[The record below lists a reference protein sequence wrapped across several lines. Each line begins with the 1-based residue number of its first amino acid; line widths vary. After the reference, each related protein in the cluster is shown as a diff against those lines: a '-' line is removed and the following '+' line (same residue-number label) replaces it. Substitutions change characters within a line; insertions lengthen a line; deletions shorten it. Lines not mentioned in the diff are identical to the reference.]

1 MFDSQKQAVR
11 LKKNKLHHDKNH
23 NIRYLT
29 IYKGALGSNVEIKRL
44 THFAASVRRSYLVY
58 DYHVSYLFS
67 DGILDQSRSGL
78 RCDPV
83 IPLVQ
88 GKVHEQP
95 PKHGS
100 GTVKHGALTYFDL
113 QTWIHL
119 GSFFI
124 FGIRLWGWLTCG
136 DLVGDFLK
144 FSDIIPSSQF
154 MKVHGFIHL
163 ESSLIFGQMSRNFS
177 NCCRWSRWTK
187 APPCYV
193 PGGHRLKIRCFWLFL
208 KATLETNRTI

>member
-136 DLVGDFLK
+136 DPGGDFLDYWTS
-144 FSDIIPSSQF
+144 FNHAIHDSCISIHENSFISIHECSWIHSSQ
-154 MKVHGFIHL
+154 I
-163 ESSLIFGQMSRNFS
+163 IS
-177 NCCRWSRWTK
+177 N
-187 APPCYV
+187 
-193 PGGHRLKIRCFWLFL
+193 HF
-208 KATLETNRTI
+208 